1 MAPLI
6 TSILLKWTQYNRSG
20 KDSKVIQSWILPRL
34 HFPAVWSWAGPFY
47 PLFLKFLTYWMVTRH
62 LPYVI
67 IVISWHGQC
76 VLYKWIYSHS
86 LLFCFSCSLPY
97 FSEWYCPVNVYQC
110 PDKFFKEFN
119 DNEHIYLSSKHPVY
133 LI

>member
-86 LLFCFSCSLPY
+86 LLFCFSCSLPL
-97 FSEWYCPVNVYQC
+97 FYCNILNHFPVISSLNIS
-110 PDKFFKEFN
+110 
-119 DNEHIYLSSKHPVY
+119 IYMNIFLYNHTTII
-133 LI
+133 L